1 MGQRKSPLRSVT
13 PLHRSYWAELL
24 NNQLQKRVSPRANC
38 EAVNAEARYLDGNDS
53 LEDQVEGDLG
63 PHGDLLAQG
72 DLDGDAEH
80 CPVLNEDWERF
91 DADHV
96 KSEGLS
102 AAICNKEYL
111 STCHKTWS
119 AVQFFCL

>member
-1 MGQRKSPLRSVT
+1 MSFISLKLFKKY
-13 PLHRSYWAELL
+13 HDI
-24 NNQLQKRVSPRANC
+24 RVKEKASI
-38 EAVNAEARYLDGNDS
+38 
-53 LEDQVEGDLG
+53 
-63 PHGDLLAQG
+63 
-72 DLDGDAEH
+72 AEH

-119 AVQFFCL
+119 AVQFFAYEGGQ